1 MSFMSEALAK
11 FKGAWATLPAETKGE
26 IMQEL
31 GVPDGFNPFPVRRPD
46 PIDVPS
52 AGATEGQDEEGEDI
66 IDAEFKEV
74 RRGSRNED
82 LDDTFG
88 V

>member
-1 MSFMSEALAK
+1 MSFMNDALAK
-11 FKGAWATLPAETKGE
+11 FKGAWASLHPETKGE

-31 GVPDGFNPFPVRRPD
+31 GVPDGFNPFPLK
-46 PIDVPS
+46 PS
-52 AGATEGQDEEGEDI
+52 PSTTTVSHDEDSEDDI

-74 RRGSRNED
+74 RPGRKKED
-82 LDDTFG
+82 LDDAFG